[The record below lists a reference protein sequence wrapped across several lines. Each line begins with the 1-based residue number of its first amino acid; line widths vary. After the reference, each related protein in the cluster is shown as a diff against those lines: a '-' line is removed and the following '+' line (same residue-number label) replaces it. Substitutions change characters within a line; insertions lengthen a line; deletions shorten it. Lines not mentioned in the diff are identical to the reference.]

1 MSTPKKYLPLIS
13 LLLAL
18 IAIGLAVSL
27 VISYR
32 HASKL
37 KNKIHELESQQS
49 SQGQSSAGAQQIA
62 GPGVAS
68 SPADRIIKDLSTR
81 FIGDARSISE
91 KLHDFLKENPDF
103 QSLAIACKVVA
114 DMSDNQQALSDQ
126 ELDWLYQQE
135 SKPEFKR
142 VVAQVLSLRGDNK
155 LLDSYVVQYQT
166 ELTSSNPE
174 ARSKA
179 LAELAKTR
187 YAGAA
192 KFVIPVLDEKD
203 PSIVQEALL
212 ALRATGNESNIQKV
226 KGLVNSS
233 DESVSW
239 LAKDTLNT
247 LEMLS
252 KKARTRLISADIAA
266 ELPPITDQ

>member
-68 SPADRIIKDLSTR
+68 SPVDRITKDLSTR
-81 FIGDARSISE
+81 FVDDSRSISE
-91 KLHDFLKENPDF
+91 KLRDFLKENPDT

-114 DMSDNQQALSDQ
+114 DMADNHEALSDQ
-126 ELDWLYQQE
+126 EISWLYQQDV
-135 SKPEFKR
+135 KPELKR
-142 VVAQVLSLRGDNK
+142 VVAQVASLRGDNR
-155 LLDSYVVQYQT
+155 LLDSYIVQYQT
-166 ELTSSNPE
+166 ELTSNNPA

-179 LAELAKTR
+179 LVELAKTR

-192 KFVIPVLDEKD
+192 KLAIPVLDEKD
-203 PSIVQEALL
+203 PSVVQEALL
-212 ALRATGNESNIQKV
+212 ALRATGNESHIQKV
-226 KGLVNSS
+226 KALVNSS

>member
-18 IAIGLAVSL
+18 LAIGLAVSL

-32 HASKL
+32 HASEL
-37 KNKIHELESQQS
+37 KNRIHELESQQS
-49 SQGQSSAGAQQIA
+49 SQVQSSAGAQQVA

-91 KLHDFLKENPDF
+91 KLRDFLKENPDF
-103 QSLAIACKVVA
+103 QSLAAACKVVA
-114 DMSDNQQALSDQ
+114 GMSDNQQALSDQ
-126 ELDWLYQQE
+126 ELNWLYQQDV
-135 SKPEFKR
+135 KPEFKR
-142 VVAQVLSLRGDNK
+142 VVAQVASLRGDNT
-155 LLDSYVVQYQT
+155 LLDSYIAQYQ
-166 ELTSSNPE
+166 SSLSSNNPE
-174 ARSKA
+174 ARVNA
-179 LAELAKTR
+179 LRELAKTR

-192 KFVIPVLDEKD
+192 KLIIPSLEEKD
-203 PSIVQEALL
+203 SSLLQEAML
-212 ALRATGNESNIQKV
+212 ALKITGNESHIQKV
-226 KGLVNSS
+226 KGLVNSA

-239 LAKDTLNT
+239 LAKDTLTT

-266 ELPPITDQ
+266 ELPPIADQ